1 LRWNWASL
9 KKCGKMEMTIIAQPC
24 DMTFSSH
31 LLLASRYRI
40 INKLGEGSFAETY
53 LAEDQHLP
61 DSYQCV
67 VKKLKTGVDDESKL
81 QIAKRLFDSEAKTLH
96 QLGSHGQIPQL
107 LAHFEEHGEFYL
119 VEEYIEGTSLY
130 HELAT
135 GQQWSEGYVLNL
147 LQDVLEAL
155 RFVHQ
160 KGHIHRD
167 IKPSN
172 IIRRARDGKLVLIDF
187 GAVKQVTNQVLDDQ
201 HNAAHTVIVGTPG
214 YMPSEQLRGNP
225 RMSSDVYAVGMLA
238 LYALTGLNPALGQ
251 LPEDE
256 HTAEIIWRD
265 RATVSPE
272 LANILDRMVAYDFR
286 QRYPSA
292 QEAIDA
298 IHSLLLVRQ
307 NDTPT
312 VVKTEST
319 RGLEYTEV
327 VAPAGSAAPHSP
339 FDAPSQPP
347 GIPFQSP
354 GIGTDQQFSIPPQSP
369 EAGSGAG
376 TPSQLPVVI
385 NHLEFES
392 SAGSVAPGASNGN
405 GGSSAHIQPTVF
417 TQGSSTNTQPTVF
430 TQGSSAQQTVPQGS
444 ISPSTSTFS
453 QVHEP
458 SFANGQGN
466 GRSPVK
472 KFALIG
478 GGIALALSAMVGIS
492 SPSIEPLCTVFKNCN
507 ADMKFKSQYTK
518 ALDQAKSAKQ
528 SSESAT
534 NLKDLEAAQVQL
546 QDAVKDLEQI
556 PDSVPV
562 HNDAQRVLPEYQK
575 ALKDLNSR
583 VATEKKGEQEF
594 SKGVALIDQVTQ
606 EEQRLKDGNKTAT
619 VAILT
624 EQEKKL
630 KTAEAQ
636 MDKVPAKAMAAVQAK
651 SKKQELKTR
660 LTAKSQQ
667 IDKRY
672 AIENPAPVYV
682 PPVSSGGGSGG
693 GGGNWRGGNG
703 GWSSGSGSAAAPAP
717 EPYNPPRARQEPV
730 GGSGG
735 GGGGGGSYNPP
746 PPEPEPPL
754 WGPGSGGGGGSEGGG
769 GEPLWGN

>member
-1 LRWNWASL
+1 
-9 KKCGKMEMTIIAQPC
+9 MDVTIIAQPC

-130 HELAT
+130 HELST

-155 RFVHQ
+155 RFVHH

-187 GAVKQVTNQVLDDQ
+187 GAVKQVTSQVLDEQ

-256 HTAEIIWRD
+256 HTAEIVWRD

-319 RGLEYTEV
+319 LGGLEYTEV
-327 VAPAGSAAPHSP
+327 VAPAGSTAPHPP

-347 GIPFQSP
+347 GIPFQTP
-354 GIGTDQQFSIPPQSP
+354 GMGTNQQFSIPPQSS
-369 EAGSGAG
+369 EVGSGAG
-376 TPSQLPVVI
+376 TPSQPPVVI
-385 NHLEFES
+385 NHLEFER
-392 SAGSVAPGASNGN
+392 SAGSVAPGTSNGN
-405 GGSSAHIQPTVF
+405 GDNGSSANIQPTVF
-417 TQGSSTNTQPTVF
+417 TQGSSTNMQPTVF
-430 TQGSSAQQTVPQGS
+430 TQGSSAQRTIPQGS
-444 ISPSTSTFS
+444 IPPGTSTLP

-458 SFANGQGN
+458 SFTAGQGN
-466 GRSPVK
+466 GRSPLK
-472 KFALIG
+472 KFALVG
-478 GGIALALSAMVGIS
+478 SGIALALSAMVGIA

-507 ADMKFKSQYTK
+507 ADIKFKSQYTK

-528 SSESAT
+528 SSESAKT
-534 NLKDLEAAQVQL
+534 LKDLEAAQVQL
-546 QDAVKDLEQI
+546 QEAVKDLEQI

-562 HNDAQRVLPEYQK
+562 HNDAQKVLPEYQQ
-575 ALKDLNSR
+575 ALKDLNAR
-583 VATEKKGEQEF
+583 VATEKTGEQEF

-606 EEQRLKDGNKTAT
+606 EEKRLKDEKKTAT

-636 MDKVPAKAMAAVQAK
+636 MDKVPTKSMAAVQAK

-682 PPVSSGGGSGG
+682 PPVSSGGGSSGG
-693 GGGNWRGGNG
+693 GGGNWSGGNS

-717 EPYNPPRARQEPV
+717 EPYNPPAREVPAW
-730 GGSGG
+730 GSGSGG
-735 GGGGGGSYNPP
+735 GGGSSGGSHNPP